1 MIDKG
6 AAYMKTLNTMQI
18 VPMTND
24 RLLWVCSKVN
34 DKLATAAKNTNI
46 NANNP
51 TTLFCRSR
59 MKKVEVRH

>member
-18 VPMTND
+18 VPMTKV

-46 NANNP
+46 IASNT
-51 TTLFCRSR
+51 TTLICVNR
-59 MKKVEVRH
+59 MKKVEVRP